1 MARVI
6 KNITPKNKNSYNNP
20 IITFDFDWAHDD
32 ILTDTIEIIEKTGIN
47 ATWFVTHKTPVLDR
61 LIENPL
67 FEVGIHPNFNGLLNT
82 DYSNGRTAKEIMDRL
97 FEIVPNARSL
107 RSHSLTQSSQLYKL
121 FQQYGITHDSNDYL
135 PSNSGMTLHP
145 WELES
150 GLIKVPYFW
159 SDETSCLKQS
169 DLSILDLLKC
179 DGLKVFNFHPVHI
192 FLNTEHLNRYENTR
206 IIHKSP
212 KELIKERYRGY
223 GVRNKLF
230 EIIKNI

>member
-1 MARVI
+1 MVRVI
-6 KNITPKNKNSYNNP
+6 KNITPKNKNSYNYP
-20 IITFDFDWAHDD
+20 IITFDFDWANDE
-32 ILTDTIEIIEKTGIN
+32 ILIDTIEIIEKAGIN
-47 ATWFVTHKTPVLDR
+47 ATWFVTHQTPVLDR

-82 DYSNGRTAKEIMDRL
+82 DYSNGRTASEIMDRL

-107 RSHSLTQSSQLYKL
+107 RSHSITQSSQLYKL
-121 FQQYGITHDSNDYL
+121 FQQYGITHDSNDYI
-135 PSNSGMTLHP
+135 PSNSDMTLHP
-145 WELES
+145 WQLES

-169 DLSILDLLKC
+169 NLSILDLLKR
-179 DGLKVFNFHPVHI
+179 DGLKVFNFHPIHI
-192 FLNTEHLNRYENTR
+192 FLNTEDLNRYQNTR

-212 KELIKERYRGY
+212 KELIKKRYKGY

-230 EIIKNI
+230 EIIGNI